1 MNQDDESD
9 APGGP
14 FIRRAY
20 NNKSDKR
27 GICLMSTTHTR
38 THTQPTHTLSTDA
51 HTHTHSRLR

>member
-27 GICLMSTTHTR
+27 GICLMSTRLPPR
-38 THTQPTHTLSTDA
+38 THTHPVRYSALQVGMHA
-51 HTHTHSRLR
+51 RF